1 MYGAE
6 RRQLL
11 AQRARRDGR
20 IDVTAAA
27 AEFEVAPETIRRDL
41 AALERQGLLRR
52 VYGGAIAIDR
62 LDFEPE
68 VSLRDQTNAEKK
80 ERIAKAALDQVP
92 ARGTVLL
99 DGGTTTARLAGLL
112 PADRELTVVTNSLPA
127 ANQLATRNGF
137 NVHLLGG
144 RVRGTTLA
152 TVESWALDVLRL
164 LTVDVGFFGT
174 NGFSAARGCTTPDP
188 AESAVK
194 SAMVAASRKRVLLAD
209 HSKYGDDQFSR
220 FAELSEIDLIIT
232 DDGLDAAAVDELEA
246 TEAEVVLA

>member
-6 RRQLL
+6 RQQLL

-20 IDVTAAA
+20 IDVTDAA

-68 VSLRDQTNAEKK
+68 VSLRDQTNADKK

-220 FAELSEIDLIIT
+220 FAELTEIDLIIT
-232 DDGLDAAAVDELEA
+232 DDGLDAAALDELKA

>member
-6 RRQLL
+6 RQQLL
-11 AQRARRDGR
+11 AQRARQDGR

-52 VYGGAIAIDR
+52 VYGGAIAVER
-62 LDFEPE
+62 LDFEPG
-68 VSLRDQTNAEKK
+68 VPLRDQTNAEAK
-80 ERIAKAALDQVP
+80 ERIAKAALDHVP

-99 DGGTTTARLAGLL
+99 DGGTTTAKLAALL

-127 ANQLATRNGF
+127 ANLLAARNGV

-152 TVESWALDVLRL
+152 TVESWALDVLRQ

-194 SAMVAASRKRVLLAD
+194 SAMIAACRQRVLLAD

-220 FAELSEIDLIIT
+220 FAELSEIDRIIT
-232 DDGLDAAAVDELEA
+232 DDDLDRAAVDELQR